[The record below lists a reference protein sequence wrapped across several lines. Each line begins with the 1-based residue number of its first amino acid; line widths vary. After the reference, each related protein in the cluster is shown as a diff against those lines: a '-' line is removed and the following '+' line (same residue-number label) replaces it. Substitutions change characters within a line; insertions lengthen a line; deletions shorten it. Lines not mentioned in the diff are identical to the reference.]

1 MSSVYIG
8 QIIIFAGNFAISGF
22 AQCNG
27 QIVPINQ
34 YTALFSLLG
43 TTYGGNGTTTFFL
56 PDLRGRVPL
65 HYGQGAGLTNR
76 ALGDRSGTESETLTA
91 AQIPVHT
98 HTAATTV
105 KGSSSAANAGTASG
119 NVPAGTGRSNIYQ
132 TGTPDVNLNAGA
144 ATTVNAN
151 TGGGGSHNNIPPFLA
166 LNFQIALEGQF
177 PPRTS

>member
-1 MSSVYIG
+1 MATPYLG
-8 QIIIFAGNFAISGF
+8 QIIIFAGNFAIRGF
-22 AQCNG
+22 AQCDGAVLSIAQN
-27 QIVPINQ
+27 
-34 YTALFSLLG
+34 TAVFSLLG
-43 TTYGGNGTTTFFL
+43 TTYGGNGTSTFAL

-76 ALGDRSGTESETLTA
+76 SLGDKAGTESETLNV
-91 AQIPVHT
+91 AQIPAHA

-105 KGSSSAANAGTASG
+105 KGSSGAANAGSASG

-151 TGGGGSHNNIPPFLA
+151 TGGGGSHNNMPPYLA
-166 LNFQIALEGQF
+166 LNFQIALEGLF
-177 PPRTS
+177 PPRT